1 MGAREKAYAQAR
13 RMVFEIMA
21 RTGRALTMI
30 QGLVQ
35 GLAPL
40 PGRKVVVLAS
50 DGFLI
55 GLGAAEN
62 RAFDV
67 RRITDAATR
76 SGVVLYSLDTRG
88 LARGRPRRRRFLPGP
103 GRPHGAGSAR
113 RACRRAA
120 TRRSARR

>member
-1 MGAREKAYAQAR
+1 
-13 RMVFEIMA
+13 
-21 RTGRALTMI
+21 MI

-50 DGFLI
+50 DGFLV

-67 RRITDAATR
+67 RRIMDAATR
-76 SGVVLYSLDTRG
+76 SGVVLYALDTRG
-88 LARGRPRRRRFLPGP
+88 
-103 GRPHGAGSAR
+103 
-113 RACRRAA
+113 
-120 TRRSARR
+120 